1 MNKIKTNGKFQNL
14 LLKTRTSFLKPNYF
28 GDQIFT
34 DRERK
39 RKPRQIKTTLQ
50 KKKFINFKLIQPS
63 KPFLNKIEE
72 IELANVILNQTK
84 TKKNTK
90 TNEKQKE
97 NERQKEKEKERRK
110 TNFFQAHKTNSNDNQ
125 IEEIQEIL
133 VEETFDDPISEF
145 ELDSS
150 LQTTPRKTFNK
161 RNLITLA
168 RSPQRRLFNFKIE
181 KKKQNSP
188 KKFKSMQHKTK
199 TKSPHQVFQKILNK
213 PICHNFEMTNYKKR
227 DGKKNSK
234 TLGKYASLLQKSMDQ
249 LEKPFQLHR
258 KDRLMQRST
267 AISSSQPSLPTK
279 FSSNNQNDQLIE
291 NTACKLYLVVVY
303 IESTPFFGNYLL
315 ICYSLN
321 RNSFVQTLI
330 QQTTFEM
337 DRIVPGDQLEIQHYV
352 LNFNGNLRID
362 GINTV
367 FCLKFE
373 KLQPTELEKNT
384 LIEELQLKNKFSQFF
399 PKFQKERNLKSL
411 LQAPTFCENENKQSN
426 EVKNSPTDKPETN
439 PTETTSKTK
448 NSSFLKLGLF
458 TREVTIKI
466 ISKFNLPN
474 TNTPLYLIS
483 DLHNTLALI
492 QIPQDFQL
500 ETNLSYLLHN
510 VKIINWQINL
520 NSHISRQISK
530 ITNQK
535 KLFSSNKILLLKRE
549 FDFFLKKFN
558 L

>member
-14 LLKTRTSFLKPNYF
+14 LLKTRTSFLKPNYI

-84 TKKNTK
+84 TKTK
-90 TNEKQKE
+90 TNTKEKE
-97 NERQKEKEKERRK
+97 NEKQKEKEKERRK

-150 LQTTPRKTFNK
+150 LQTTPRKTFNR

-168 RSPQRRLFNFKIE
+168 RSPQGSLFNFKTT
-181 KKKQNSP
+181 KKKKNSP
-188 KKFKSMQHKTK
+188 IKFKSLQHKTK
-199 TKSPHQVFQKILNK
+199 TNSPHHVFQKILNK

-249 LEKPFQLHR
+249 FGNHFQLNK
-258 KDRLMQRST
+258 KDRFTQRSAT
-267 AISSSQPSLPTK
+267 ISSSQPSLPTN
-279 FSSNNQNDQLIE
+279 FSSNNKNDQLIE
-291 NTACKLYLVVVY
+291 NTACKLYLVVVFTQ
-303 IESTPFFGNYLL
+303 SAPFFGNYLL

-321 RNSFVQTLI
+321 KNNFVQVLI
-330 QQTTFEM
+330 EQTNFEKNN
-337 DRIVPGDQLEIQHYV
+337 IAPGDQLEIQRYV
-352 LNFNGNLRID
+352 FDLNGNLRIPK
-362 GINTV
+362 INTV

-411 LQAPTFCENENKQSN
+411 LQAPNFCGNENQKSN
-426 EVKNSPTDKPETN
+426 EAKKSPTDKPETN
-439 PTETTSKTK
+439 PTDTTSKTK

-500 ETNLSYLLHN
+500 ETNMSYLLHN
-510 VKIINWQINL
+510 VKIIKWQINL
-520 NSHISRQISK
+520 NSHMSRQISK

-535 KLFSSNKILLLKRE
+535 KLFSSNKILFLKRE
-549 FDFFLKKFN
+549 FDFFLEKI
-558 L
+558 